1 MINLVTALSLI
12 DDQYI
17 EMIKSIERL
26 MDINIE
32 MIKGEEF
39 NLQLFG
45 ESKAIEDR
53 INRLDLEI
61 REDSIV
67 ALARFQ
73 PAASDLRKLIMMA
86 DSARLLER
94 MGDLL
99 KANLMLLK
107 NIEEDSPHLK
117 FAFTKDLL
125 PMVVKIKALLTSYIK
140 AYIDNDENILYAI
153 VALDEEIDGMTN
165 VNCKNYISYMEEEK
179 ENIKGGTELY
189 LIDKKFER
197 ISDHIV
203 HLAKDLIYILNGKN
217 LRKIELLMK
226 AKENQ

>member
-32 MIKGEEF
+32 MIRGEEF

-61 REDSIV
+61 REDSII

-99 KANLMLLK
+99 KANLRLLK
-107 NIEEDSPHLK
+107 NIVEDSPHLK
-117 FAFTKDLL
+117 FAFVKNLL
-125 PMVVKIKALLTSYIK
+125 PMVLKIRSLLSSYVK
-140 AYIDNDENILYAI
+140 AYIDGDENILYAI
-153 VALDEEIDGMTN
+153 VALDEEIDELTN
-165 VNCKNYISYMEEEK
+165 QNCKSYIICMEEEK
-179 ENIKGGTELY
+179 ANIKGGTELY
-189 LIDKKFER
+189 LLDKKFER

-203 HLAKDLIYILNGKN
+203 HLSKDLIYILNGKN

-226 AKENQ
+226 AKID